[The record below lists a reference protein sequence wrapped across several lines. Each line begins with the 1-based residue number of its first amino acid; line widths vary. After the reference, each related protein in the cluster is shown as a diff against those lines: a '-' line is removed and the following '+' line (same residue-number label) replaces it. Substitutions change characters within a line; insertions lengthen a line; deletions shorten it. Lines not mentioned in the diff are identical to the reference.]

1 MKRDQ
6 VKEIFK
12 LIKNT
17 YSQFEVTSEKIDVWT
32 RLLKDQNPAIVM
44 RNTER
49 YILENKYPPVIVDL
63 RERKLEAYNSN
74 ILDQIKEWEKNAVR
88 KQ

>member
-1 MKRDQ
+1 MNRDQ
-6 VKEIFK
+6 MKEVFK

-32 RLLKDQNPAIVM
+32 RMLKDQNPAVVM

-49 YILENKYPPVIVDL
+49 YILENKFAPTIADL
-63 RERKLEAYNSN
+63 RERKLEAYSSN
-74 ILDQIKEWEKNAVR
+74 ILDQIKEWEKNAAR
-88 KQ
+88 Q